1 MFLHGL
7 KLILVLLSAQR
18 SAKLFLLLSIYV
30 QLIMSCL
37 YTGLQ
42 VHVVLGHAFFTAK
55 VHLGWILL
63 SDRFTGGTTKVIGL
77 KGEFRSKQL
86 K

>member
-1 MFLHGL
+1 
-7 KLILVLLSAQR
+7 
-18 SAKLFLLLSIYV
+18 
-30 QLIMSCL
+30 MSCL